1 MLRVVLTF
9 RWFPAAVPDSLPVSQ
24 VYGWCFADC
33 GRVLLRDDAGKI
45 GMPGGKPEPG
55 ETREETLHRE
65 AMEECQVLLTK
76 PVYLGYQRV
85 TPGDGSPPFAQMRYA
100 ARIDSFLPRAVDPD
114 KGRMYRRL
122 LTPVHR
128 APGRLDW
135 GVPNLLQAAAA
146 ALVAEQ
152 ELGLDPNAQV
162 VDRYRD

>member
-1 MLRVVLTF
+1 MLTY
-9 RWFPAAVPDSLPVSQ
+9 RWYPAPAPDSLPVSQ

-55 ETREETLHRE
+55 ETALQTLHRE
-65 AMEECQVLLTK
+65 CLEEVQVTLAHA
-76 PVYLGYQRV
+76 VYLGYQHVAPR
-85 TPGDGSPPFAQMRYA
+85 DGAPPYAQLRYA
-100 ARIDSFLPRAVDPD
+100 ARIERFLPRAVDPD

-128 APGRLDW
+128 APARLDW

-146 ALVAEQ
+146 ALAAE
-152 ELGLDPNAQV
+152 ERLGLDPMLTPQ
-162 VDRYRD
+162 DDYRD

>member
-1 MLRVVLTF
+1 MLRDVLTF
-9 RWFPAAVPDSLPVSQ
+9 RWFAAPVPDSLPVSQ
-24 VYGWCFADC
+24 VYGWCFAEC

-65 AMEECQVLLTK
+65 AMEECQIMLDS
-76 PVYLGYQRV
+76 PVYLGYQEV
-85 TPGDGSPPFAQMRYA
+85 TPSDGARPYAQMRYA
-100 ARIDSFLPRAVDPD
+100 VRIASFLPRAVDPD

-128 APGRLDW
+128 APARLDW

-146 ALVAEQ
+146 ALVAEVQ
-152 ELGLDPNAQV
+152 LGLDPDASG
-162 VDRYRD
+162 VDGYRD